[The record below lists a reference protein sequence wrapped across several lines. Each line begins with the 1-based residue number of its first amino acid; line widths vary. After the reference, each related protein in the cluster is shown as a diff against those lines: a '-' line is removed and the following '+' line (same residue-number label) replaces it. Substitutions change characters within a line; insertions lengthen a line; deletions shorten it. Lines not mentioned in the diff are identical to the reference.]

1 MQTPIESFTDF
12 QLKLLLN
19 HKTNKSSGTPMRLIQ
34 FSTVVLTM
42 TLSAALHA
50 DAAQDE
56 ELDPQMLRIEAGQY
70 SALLGRAR

>member
-1 MQTPIESFTDF
+1 
-12 QLKLLLN
+12 
-19 HKTNKSSGTPMRLIQ
+19 MRLIQ

-56 ELDPQMLRIEAGQY
+56 EFDPQMLRIEAGQY

>member
-1 MQTPIESFTDF
+1 
-12 QLKLLLN
+12 
-19 HKTNKSSGTPMRLIQ
+19 MRLIR

-70 SALLGRAR
+70 SALMGRASEAADILFAKQDDFDVDKTGDTLICSVE

>member
-19 HKTNKSSGTPMRLIQ
+19 HKTNKSSGTSMRLIQ